1 MKGLAHA
8 VAEVAKIVFARNGAM
23 QTGQLPVAPSLI
35 AVVQIAA
42 KLSIIGVL
50 IDFGRHLEEHE
61 AGGVVARATSSAI
74 VGCT

>member
-50 IDFGRHLEEHE
+50 IVRDHRVNSFKINALIFDILPYEFVSH
-61 AGGVVARATSSAI
+61 
-74 VGCT
+74 